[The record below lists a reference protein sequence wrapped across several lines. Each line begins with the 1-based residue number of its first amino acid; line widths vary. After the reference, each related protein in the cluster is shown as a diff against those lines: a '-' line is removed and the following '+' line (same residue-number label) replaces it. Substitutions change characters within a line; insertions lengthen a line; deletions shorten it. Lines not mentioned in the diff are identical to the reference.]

1 MKKFILFV
9 MCIFTFVVGNAT
21 VNASKVHHS
30 TTGLAIR
37 LHRNW
42 NFDRMHKRCPAKP
55 LCSAVLTDGLLSFSF
70 FAPIENAKIEISK
83 DGIIIFSENY
93 SILESSLDVQLPEL
107 EEGDYVIEVTNNDS
121 LDLIGD
127 FSI

>member
-9 MCIFTFVVGNAT
+9 MCIFTFVAGNAS
-21 VNASKVHHS
+21 VNASGVRHS

-42 NFDRMHKRCPAKP
+42 NFDRLHKRCPAKP
-55 LCSAVLTDGLLSFSF
+55 QCSAVLTDELLSFSF
-70 FAPIENAKIEISK
+70 FVPIENAKIEISK
-83 DGIIIFSENY
+83 DGITVFSENY
-93 SILESSLDVQLPEL
+93 SKLEGSLEVQLPEL
-107 EEGDYVIEVTNNDS
+107 EEGYYVIEITNNDG